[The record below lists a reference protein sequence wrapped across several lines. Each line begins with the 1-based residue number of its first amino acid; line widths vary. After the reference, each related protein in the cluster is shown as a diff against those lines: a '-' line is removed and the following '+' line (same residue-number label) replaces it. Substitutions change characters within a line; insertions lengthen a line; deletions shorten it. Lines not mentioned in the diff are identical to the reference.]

1 MRELDMPPGAIP
13 VLDKGFV
20 ALIDHMGDD
29 TTIVNAA
36 RVSFGKRI
44 EKMDERDEKLI
55 RYLLKNRHTSPF
67 EHVQFQF
74 HVKCPLFVRSQWH
87 RHRTWSYNEIS
98 SRYTEVK
105 EEFYVPS
112 MFRRQST
119 SNKQASVEE
128 PAEETC
134 FNVYR
139 GEKTGTEEAYIESCK
154 MAIKQYK
161 ELLKA
166 GVARELA
173 RAVLPQAM
181 YTQFYATVDLHNL
194 LHFIELR
201 IHPHAQWEI
210 QQYARAILK
219 LIQPIVPVTIKIWSE
234 IKGLEVRP

>member
-1 MRELDMPPGAIP
+1 MKDLDMPPGAIP
-13 VLDKGFV
+13 VLDRGFI
-20 ALIDHMGDD
+20 ALLDHMGDD

-36 RVSFGKRI
+36 RVSFGKRV
-44 EKMDERDEKLI
+44 EKMSERDERLI

-105 EEFYVPS
+105 EEFYVPT
-112 MFRRQST
+112 MFRRQSP

-128 PAEETC
+128 PADEVC

-139 GEKTGTEEAYIESCK
+139 NEKTGTEEAYIESCK
-154 MAIKQYK
+154 LAVKQYR

-194 LHFIELR
+194 LHFVELR

-219 LIQPIVPVTIKIWSE
+219 LIKPIVPVTVKIWSE
-234 IKGLEVRP
+234 IKGVEVK

>member
-1 MRELDMPPGAIP
+1 MKELDIPPGAIK

-20 ALIDHMGDD
+20 ALLDHMGDD

-36 RVSFGKRI
+36 RVSFGKRVDKMS
-44 EKMDERDEKLI
+44 EKDEKLI

-74 HVKCPLFVRSQWH
+74 HIKCPLFVRSQWH

-112 MFRRQST
+112 MLRRQSP
-119 SNKQASVEE
+119 SNKQASIEV
-128 PAEETC
+128 PADETC
-134 FNVYR
+134 YNVY
-139 GEKTGTEEAYIESCK
+139 EQKQTPTEEAYIQSCK
-154 MAIKQYK
+154 LAVEQYK

-181 YTQFYATVDLHNL
+181 YTQFYGTVDLHNL

-210 QQYARAILK
+210 QQYARALLE
-219 LIQPIVPVTIKIWSE
+219 LITPIVPVTIKIWKE
-234 IKGLEVRP
+234 LKEDLKI